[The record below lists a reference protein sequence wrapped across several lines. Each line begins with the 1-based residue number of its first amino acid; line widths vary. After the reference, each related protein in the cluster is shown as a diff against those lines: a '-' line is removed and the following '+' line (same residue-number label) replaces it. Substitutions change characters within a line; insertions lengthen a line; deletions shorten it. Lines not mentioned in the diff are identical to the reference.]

1 MMTSKEAVKASRE
14 TRKRGRKGRGGRS
27 GFHSSST
34 IKGVWEAF
42 TKYRRE
48 RELQDLSSTWF

>member
-1 MMTSKEAVKASRE
+1 MTSKEAVKASRE